1 MTRTL
6 FREFLHWFD
15 DHLKDRKVVLLLDT
29 PLAQRFVSSNSQ
41 PQDSR
46 SLGLTNITVIW
57 LPISW
62 MDAYNQL
69 RQEVTGIWKT
79 FYRRYWVQYV
89 CNQLSAHQ
97 NPLTTMN
104 ILKAVSWA
112 CRAWHIDVGSRNI
125 RNCSRRSGWL
135 GIFSADQA
143 EEDEEEYK
151 AAKQQLRDTVE
162 MLAQMN
168 FLHKAMEIDT
178 FISPPFE
185 SPEGAWIEEEQMQT
199 QTGSVEIPE
208 GDSDEEVV

>member
-1 MTRTL
+1 
-6 FREFLHWFD
+6 
-15 DHLKDRKVVLLLDT
+15 
-29 PLAQRFVSSNSQ
+29 
-41 PQDSR
+41 
-46 SLGLTNITVIW
+46 
-57 LPISW
+57 
-62 MDAYNQL
+62 
-69 RQEVTGIWKT
+69 
-79 FYRRYWVQYV
+79 
-89 CNQLSAHQ
+89 
-97 NPLTTMN
+97 MN

-112 CRAWHIDVGSRNI
+112 CRAWHIDMDSRNI

-135 GIFSADQA
+135 GISSADQA